1 MAKKDNIIRRVEDI
15 DEKELLASLAGFGE
29 EKTSKP
35 ISPIV
40 EENENS
46 NQIESQIEEPE
57 MPTQAPRKKQGG
69 NYKSAFLI
77 SKELKNRQCVY
88 IGADLHEKILAI
100 VKEIAD
106 KSMTVGAF
114 VDTILRQHLEDH
126 KDEINNLYRRKRDNL
141 L

>member
-29 EKTSKP
+29 EKTNKP
-35 ISPIV
+35 ISNVV
-40 EENENS
+40 EEDNNENHTDS
-46 NQIESQIEEPE
+46 SIEADISIPSS
-57 MPTQAPRKKQGG
+57 RKKQGG
-69 NYKSAFLI
+69 NYKSLFLN

-106 KSMTVGAF
+106 KNMTVGAF
-114 VDTILRQHLEDH
+114 IDTILRQHLEDH

>member
-29 EKTSKP
+29 EKVSKP
-35 ISPIV
+35 ISAV
-40 EENENS
+40 GEEDKSENHIDHS
-46 NQIESQIEEPE
+46 IETDVPASS
-57 MPTQAPRKKQGG
+57 PRKKQGG
-69 NYKSAFLI
+69 NYKSIFLN

-114 VDTILRQHLEDH
+114 IDTILRQHLEDH

>member
-29 EKTSKP
+29 EKARTSPPQIAEEDTSKDDVD
-35 ISPIV
+35 S
-40 EENENS
+40 S
-46 NQIESQIEEPE
+46 IEADV
-57 MPTQAPRKKQGG
+57 PTHPPRKRQGG
-69 NYKSAFLI
+69 NYKSLFLNA
-77 SKELKNRQCVY
+77 KELKNRQCVY
-88 IGADLHEKILAI
+88 IGADLHEKILTI

-114 VDTILRQHLEDH
+114 IDTILRQHLEDH

>member
-29 EKTSKP
+29 EKAKKP
-35 ISPIV
+35 NPQIV
-40 EENENS
+40 EEDTS
-46 NQIESQIEEPE
+46 QDDVDPLIEPDVPAQPS
-57 MPTQAPRKKQGG
+57 RRKQGG
-69 NYKSAFLI
+69 SYKSLFLNA
-77 SKELKNRQCVY
+77 KELKNRQCVY
-88 IGADLHEKILAI
+88 IGADLHEKILTI

-114 VDTILRQHLEDH
+114 IDTILRQHLDDH